1 MRNSRSLF
9 ILNAWGCKSSEG
21 DQGNQE
27 LAALINLP
35 GWLLQPS
42 HALRGLQVSD
52 GLCNCRIEKKR
63 VYVLGDRNKR
73 WGLVTE
79 KVTFGQLKSP
89 LDKLLGV
96 GWER

>member
-42 HALRGLQVSD
+42 RALQRLQVSD
-52 GLCNCRIEKKR
+52 GLGNCRIENKP
-63 VYVLGDRNKR
+63 VYVLGDKNERCF
-73 WGLVTE
+73 
-79 KVTFGQLKSP
+79 FGHFS
-89 LDKLLGV
+89 
-96 GWER
+96 